1 MGKLLETKLPIS
13 IGEVSSD
20 TFNRLVRVLELSLN
34 KVDVDSTLSV
44 NETQRNENKFNNGDV
59 IWNLSTNQLQLWN
72 GQTWVDLYSG
82 NEKGIQAVGQ
92 IGNITVATGGATSIE
107 LGIN

>member
-34 KVDVDSTLSV
+34 RVDVNSTLSV
-44 NETQRNENKFNNGDV
+44 NETQRNENKFNNGDI

-92 IGNITVATGGATSIE
+92 IGDITVATGGNTSIE
-107 LGIN
+107 IGIN

>member
-34 KVDVDSTLSV
+34 RVDINSTLAV
-44 NETQRNENKFNNGDV
+44 NETQRNENKFNNGDI

>member
-1 MGKLLETKLPIS
+1 MSKLLQTKLPVS
-13 IGEVSSD
+13 IGEISSE

-34 KVDVDSTLSV
+34 RVDIDATLSV
-44 NETQRNENKFNNGDV
+44 NETQRNENKFNNGDI

-72 GQTWVDLYSG
+72 GETWIDLYSG
-82 NEKGIQAVGQ
+82 NEKGVQAVAQ
-92 IGNITVATGGATSIE
+92 IGNITVATGGNTSIE

>member
-1 MGKLLETKLPIS
+1 MGKLLETKLPVS

-34 KVDVDSTLSV
+34 RVDVDSTLSV
-44 NETQRNENKFNNGDV
+44 NETQRNENKFNNGDI

-92 IGNITVATGGATSIE
+92 IGNVTVATGGATSIE

>member
-1 MGKLLETKLPIS
+1 MGKLLETKLPLS

-34 KVDVDSTLSV
+34 RVDVDSTLSV
-44 NETQRNENKFNNGDV
+44 NETQRNQNKFNKGDI

-92 IGNITVATGGATSIE
+92 IGNVTVATGGATSIE

>member
-1 MGKLLETKLPIS
+1 MSKLLQTKLPIS

-34 KVDVDSTLSV
+34 RVDVDSTLSV
-44 NETQRNENKFNNGDV
+44 NETQRNENKFNNGDI

-72 GQTWVDLYSG
+72 GQMWVDLYSG

-92 IGNITVATGGATSIE
+92 IGNITVATGGDASIE

>member
-34 KVDVDSTLSV
+34 RVDVDSTLSV
-44 NETQRNENKFNNGDV
+44 NETQRNENKFNNGDI

-92 IGNITVATGGATSIE
+92 IGDITVATGGNTSIE
-107 LGIN
+107 IGIN

>member
-34 KVDVDSTLSV
+34 RVDVDSTLSV
-44 NETQRNENKFNNGDV
+44 NETQRNENKFNNGDI

-92 IGNITVATGGATSIE
+92 IGNVTVATGGATSIE

>member
-1 MGKLLETKLPIS
+1 MSKLLQTKLPIS
-13 IGEVSSD
+13 IGEISSE

-34 KVDVDSTLSV
+34 RVDLDATLSV
-44 NETQRNENKFNNGDV
+44 NEAQRNENKFNNGDI

-92 IGNITVATGGATSIE
+92 IGNVTVATGGATSIE